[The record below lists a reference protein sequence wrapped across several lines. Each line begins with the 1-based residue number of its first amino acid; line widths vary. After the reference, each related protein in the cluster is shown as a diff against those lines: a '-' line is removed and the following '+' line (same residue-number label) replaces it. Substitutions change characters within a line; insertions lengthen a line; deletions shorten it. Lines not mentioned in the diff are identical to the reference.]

1 MNAMLNQ
8 QTVPAPEIIDFVAFR
23 DALPRRAATD
33 VPRGD
38 AVIVAFPA
46 ARTPSKPD
54 MIPAGSAVV
63 AAAELSAACALLVES
78 FRAMHV
84 AVTDLQETCRVLD
97 SGAGEIHDQAGAVLI
112 GIAQLSSTTE
122 RFQNQL
128 DATIDAAFL

>member
-8 QTVPAPEIIDFVAFR
+8 QTAPAPEIIDFVAFR

-33 VPRGD
+33 APHGD
-38 AVIVAFPA
+38 VVIVAFPA

-54 MIPAGSAVV
+54 TTPAGRAVL

-78 FRAMHV
+78 FHAMHV
-84 AVTDLQETCRVLD
+84 AVTDLQETCRMLD
-97 SGAGEIHDQAGAVLI
+97 SNVGEIHDQAGAVLI